1 MRLGCKQG
9 LGVLIR
15 DSDEKQLACVA
26 GFGCHSSESCLPGL
40 VVKITVF
47 VVCDVVYSGGNL
59 LLSGGIYCLSFLLIY

>member
-15 DSDEKQLACVA
+15 DSGEKQLACVA
-26 GFGCHSSESCLPGL
+26 GFGCHSSESYLPGL

-59 LLSGGIYCLSFLLIY
+59 LLSGGTFCLSFYFC